1 MLLNRGAKE
10 VLILRIPPSPVAARA
25 FLHSLKDC
33 LLRKMLLL
41 PMHPLVTP
49 TLLCLGLPLHEHQH
63 SQV

>member
-33 LLRKMLLL
+33 LLRKTLLL

-49 TLLCLGLPLHEHQH
+49 TLYLGLPLHEHQH